1 MVWISIKEP
10 TFKEIDFATRH
21 AVSKSTKP
29 LFYHSKT
36 KEAKE
41 LIAAKKWVNTIEKKL
56 TINQSI
62 EYNKILDEQ
71 RRKETARIKRRHNK
85 S

>member
-10 TFKEIDFATRH
+10 TFKDIDFATRQ

-29 LFYHSKT
+29 LFYFSKT
-36 KEAKE
+36 RESKKLNQAKNC
-41 LIAAKKWVNTIEKKL
+41 VNTIEKKL
-56 TINQSI
+56 TTDQSI
-62 EYNKILDEQ
+62 EYNRILDEQ
-71 RRKETARIKRRHNK
+71 RRKETARIKRKRNK